1 MNNSFEWQ
9 VGNTT
14 RFIKFADITKVD
26 SKSSKEA
33 FFVHCNK
40 TMQIVPINELERF
53 NQEHADWMI
62 QQFKKEW
69 NSGYSAKPS
78 IPK

>member
-1 MNNSFEWQ
+1 MTDTFEWQ
-9 VGNTT
+9 VGNSI

-33 FFVHCNK
+33 FFVHCDK
-40 TMQIVPINELERF
+40 TMQIVPIKEFERF
-53 NQEHADWMI
+53 NQEHADWII
-62 QQFKKEW
+62 QQFKKGW
-69 NSGYSAKPS
+69 SSGYSAKPS